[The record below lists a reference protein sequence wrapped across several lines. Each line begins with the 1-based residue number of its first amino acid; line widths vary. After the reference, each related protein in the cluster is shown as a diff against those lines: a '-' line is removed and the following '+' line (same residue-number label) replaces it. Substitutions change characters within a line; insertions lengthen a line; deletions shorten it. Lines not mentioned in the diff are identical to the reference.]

1 MFIIILEKIIGW
13 IMTIAITSFVIIS
26 IVVFIKDGK
35 SAKKENRDR
44 NKNYTVMF
52 IVSMIIIG
60 LLVVVGIL
68 LGILAMLVMRSM

>member
-1 MFIIILEKIIGW
+1 MFIIILENIIGW

-26 IVVFIKDGK
+26 IVVFIKDGR

-52 IVSMIIIG
+52 IVSMIIVG

>member
-1 MFIIILEKIIGW
+1 MFIIILENNIGW

>member
-1 MFIIILEKIIGW
+1 MFIIILENIIGW